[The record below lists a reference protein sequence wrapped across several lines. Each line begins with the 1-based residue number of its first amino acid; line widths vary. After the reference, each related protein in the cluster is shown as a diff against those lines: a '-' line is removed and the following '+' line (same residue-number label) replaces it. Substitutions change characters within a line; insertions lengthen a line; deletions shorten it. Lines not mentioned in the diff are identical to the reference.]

1 MTKYDIMFLEDQ
13 IEDLGSLFIQE
24 DYQEMLPVIND
35 TITILNQIKGDLLKM
50 EVVRG

>member
-24 DYQEMLPVIND
+24 DYQEMLPVVND
-35 TITILNQIKGDLLKM
+35 TISVLNQIKYDLMKGITN
-50 EVVRG
+50 VK

>member
-24 DYQEMLPVIND
+24 DYQEMLPVVNEM
-35 TITILNQIKGDLLKM
+35 ITILNQMKGYLMK
-50 EVVRG
+50 ESNG